1 MAGKKMK
8 PSTSSSSTSE
18 GVSSCNIPSSP
29 PVSPN
34 EVSESNASSPVS
46 PLPQIQSDQT
56 TSS

>member
-1 MAGKKMK
+1 MK